1 MHRGFTLIEL
11 LVVIAIIALLIGILL
26 PALGS
31 AKRAGEQTACLAN
44 LRQIGQFSMLY
55 ATENDGRSPALGRP
69 WGRSPFWGVEVLQRA
84 GGERTRDL
92 GPGELYVEK
101 SVLVCPSADRRFG
114 PGMTRTYAVNVTGHA
129 GAFGVVGDAG
139 GDPDS
144 YDEAVVS
151 IKTWEIKRP
160 SAVAWYIDSNPAPVV
175 GNAPPKTQT
184 ISTIDFRN
192 AEHVE
197 ARAGWHHGPLK
208 RGVGTRLD
216 AAYFDGSAN
225 AVDSIPE
232 IWSDPL
238 P

>member
-1 MHRGFTLIEL
+1 MRRGFTLIEL

-26 PALGS
+26 PALSS

-55 ATENDGRSPALGRP
+55 ASENDGNSPALGRP
-69 WGRSPFWGVEVLQRA
+69 WGSAPFWGVEVLQRA
-84 GGERTRDL
+84 GGEQTRDQ

-129 GAFGVVGDAG
+129 GAP

-144 YDEAVVS
+144 FDSAIVS
-151 IKTWEIKRP
+151 IRTWDIKRA
-160 SAVAWYIDSNPAPVV
+160 SAAAWYVDSNPAPVV
-175 GNAPPKTQT
+175 GNAPPKTQS

-192 AEHVE
+192 PEHIE
-197 ARAGWHHGPLK
+197 ARVGWQHGPVK
-208 RGVGTRLD
+208 KGVGTRLG
-216 AAYFDGSAN
+216 AAYFDGRAN
-225 AVDSIPE
+225 AVDEIPE
-232 IWSDPL
+232 DWSQPL

>member
-1 MHRGFTLIEL
+1 MRRGFTLIEL

-44 LRQIGQFSMLY
+44 LRQIAQLSMLY
-55 ATENDGRSPALGRP
+55 ASENNGASPALGKP
-69 WGRSPFWGVEVLQRA
+69 WGSAPFWGVEVLQRA
-84 GGERTRDL
+84 GGEQARDQ

-129 GAFGVVGDAG
+129 GAAATADQP

-144 YDEAVVS
+144 FDEAVVS
-151 IKTWEIKRP
+151 IRTWDVKRA
-160 SAVAWYIDSNPAPVV
+160 SAVAWYVDSNPAPVV
-175 GNAPPKTQT
+175 GDAPPKTQST
-184 ISTIDFRN
+184 STIDFRN
-192 AEHVE
+192 PEHVG
-197 ARAGWHHGPLK
+197 ARVGWQHGPVR
-208 RGVGTRLD
+208 RGVGSRLG
-216 AAYFDGSAN
+216 AAYFDGSAG
-225 AVDSIPE
+225 AVDEIPE
-232 IWSDPL
+232 TWSQPL